1 MRYKMSAQNLY
12 DSIRSS
18 APNEVPR
25 VSRDPHWAQEA
36 DMAYYVY
43 PRFLLHR
50 LNQQIC
56 DRLYFPW
63 EKPSGFE
70 PLCVYLA
77 TTHHWELTAAR
88 KLTEDQLIDILRP
101 ELKALRLDA
110 EDVLGFEAASGGC
123 AEEILLQNLRS
134 RGPDQK
140 SSDR

>member
-1 MRYKMSAQNLY
+1 MRYKMNAQNLFN
-12 DSIRSS
+12 SIRSS
-18 APNEVPR
+18 APREVPR

-36 DMAYYVY
+36 DLAYYVY

-56 DRLYFPW
+56 DQLYFSW
-63 EKPSGFE
+63 EKPSDFE

-101 ELKALRLDA
+101 ELKVLRLDA
-110 EDVLGFEAASGGC
+110 ADVLGFVAASGDC
-123 AEEILLQNLRS
+123 AGEDLVQDLRS
-134 RGPDQK
+134 RAPDLDSPDQ
-140 SSDR
+140 